1 MFDIPHLMTQG
12 NPNNT
17 TNTVARFIYTQGFT
31 APNNFNVASAASVIL
46 FFIIV
51 GCSLIINVIMKDR
64 DTVSVRKGGK
74 VK

>member
-1 MFDIPHLMTQG
+1 M
-12 NPNNT
+12 
-17 TNTVARFIYTQGFT
+17 ARFIYTQGFT

-51 GCSLIINVIMKDR
+51 GCSLIINAIMKDR